1 MEKLILLIITLACGY
16 AGALILKKLKMP
28 VPFMLGAMFAVAALN
43 IITSRT
49 YLPPFSKTL
58 AQSVSG
64 CFIGLS
70 LSRKDLKGIKQLI
83 VPTSILI
90 GGLLIFTAIMG
101 LTMNKVFG
109 LDQATAFLVAIPG
122 GVSEISLMASEFGAV
137 PATVSFIQTFRL
149 FTVYMV
155 FPAMIGF
162 FSKRIKDKGESEQLV
177 LEDGGEH
184 RNILDRI
191 MPDNYV
197 LRQIITVC
205 VAIIG
210 GFLGN
215 VSGLPAGT
223 LSFAMIFTI
232 LFNFN
237 TSKAV
242 LERDYKKYAQ
252 LLSGAL
258 IGRTMTM
265 DMILNIPNLILPTM
279 VLMSGYVLTNLL
291 LSKLMSRTGKIDYIS
306 AMFASSPGGASDMA
320 LIASELGGESPKI
333 AIMQIVRLLA
343 CYTIFPLLAKVL
355 LSLFG

>member
-1 MEKLILLIITLACGY
+1 MTNALLLVLTLICGYLGSILLEKLR
-16 AGALILKKLKMP
+16 MP
-28 VPFMLGAMFAVAALN
+28 VPFMLGSMFAVAALN
-43 IITSRT
+43 IFSGMTW
-49 YLPPFSKTL
+49 LPSYAKAL

-70 LSRKDLKGIKQLI
+70 LSRKDIRGIRQLI

-90 GGLLIFTAIMG
+90 GFLLVFTAVMG
-101 LTMNKVFG
+101 MLLSKVFG
-109 LDQATAFLVAIPG
+109 IDKATAFLVSIPG
-122 GVSEISLMASEFGAV
+122 GVTEVSLMASDFGAV

-162 FSKRIKDKGESEQLV
+162 FSKSVSRDEEV
-177 LEDGGEH
+177 EALEEFEEETREH
-184 RNILDRI
+184 FLDRFI
-191 MPDNYV
+191 PDNYA
-197 LRQIITVC
+197 LRQIITVTI
-205 VAIIG
+205 AIIG
-210 GFLGN
+210 GFLGKA
-215 VSGLPAGT
+215 SGLPAGT

-237 TSKAV
+237 TSHAV
-242 LERDYKKYAQ
+242 LEKKYKRYAQ

-265 DMILNIPNLILPTM
+265 EMVMIIPQLILPTAI
-279 VLMSGYVLTNLL
+279 LMIGYVLTNLL
-291 LSKLMSRTGKIDYIS
+291 LSWLMKKTGKIDFNS

-333 AIMQIVRLLA
+333 AIMHIVRLLA
-343 CYTIFPLLAKVL
+343 CYTIFPLWTKLL
-355 LSLFG
+355 LSIFG